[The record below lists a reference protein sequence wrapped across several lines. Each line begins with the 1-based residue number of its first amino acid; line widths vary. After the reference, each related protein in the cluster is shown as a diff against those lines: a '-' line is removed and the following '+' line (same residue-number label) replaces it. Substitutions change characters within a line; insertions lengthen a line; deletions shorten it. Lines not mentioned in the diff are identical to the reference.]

1 MPPILQG
8 NSESLRGSK
17 MITFISKRRHVS
29 FEGCGFRFFTYETDN
44 EYKIKKLRTSRFYGR
59 DFMELKDGED
69 AEEIINSTVRE
80 LSLEDLRKMLAEKE
94 LEIAKVKDTTVY
106 TIEDDYKELK
116 RLAKNAGMEWKKMP
130 KKEVLVEFLNGNQTT

>member
-1 MPPILQG
+1 
-8 NSESLRGSK
+8 
-17 MITFISKRRHVS
+17 
-29 FEGCGFRFFTYETDN
+29 
-44 EYKIKKLRTSRFYGR
+44 
-59 DFMELKDGED
+59 MELKDGED